1 MKGIKMNQDDI
12 IDAIMED
19 DYLIDINDYMSD
31 EAQAELLREIIAI
44 NARYKYENSFSV
56 LENQSER
63 LSLIIEQIE
72 KTVAYYVMI
81 KERD

>member
-1 MKGIKMNQDDI
+1 MNQDAI
-12 IDAIMED
+12 IEAIMQD
-19 DYLIDINDYMSD
+19 DYLIDINDYMND

-44 NARYKYENSFSV
+44 NARYKYEKSFSV

-63 LSLIIEQIE
+63 LALIIEQIE
-72 KTVAYYVMI
+72 KTITYFVMI

>member
-1 MKGIKMNQDDI
+1 MTHTDI

-19 DYLIDINDYMSD
+19 DYLIDINDYMND

-44 NARYKYENSFSV
+44 NARYKYEKGFSV

-63 LSLIIEQIE
+63 LALIIEQIE
-72 KTVAYYVMI
+72 KTVAYYVLI

>member
-1 MKGIKMNQDDI
+1 MKGIKMNQEAI

-19 DYLIDINDYMSD
+19 DYLIDINDYMND
-31 EAQAELLREIIAI
+31 ERQAELLREIIAI
-44 NARYKYENSFSV
+44 NARYKYEKEFSV

-63 LSLIIEQIE
+63 LSLILEQIE
-72 KTVAYYVMI
+72 KTIAYYVQI

>member
-1 MKGIKMNQDDI
+1 MKGIKMNQDAI
-12 IDAIMED
+12 IEAIMQD
-19 DYLIDINDYMSD
+19 DYLIDINDYMND

-44 NARYKYENSFSV
+44 NARYKYEKSFSV

-63 LSLIIEQIE
+63 LALIIEQIE
-72 KTVAYYVMI
+72 KTITYFVMI

>member
-1 MKGIKMNQDDI
+1 MNQEAI

-19 DYLIDINDYMSD
+19 DYLIDINDYMND
-31 EAQAELLREIIAI
+31 ERQAELLREIIAI
-44 NARYKYENSFSV
+44 NARYKYEKEFSV

-63 LSLIIEQIE
+63 LSLILEQIE
-72 KTVAYYVMI
+72 KTIAYYVRI

>member
-1 MKGIKMNQDDI
+1 MRQHEI
-12 IDAIMED
+12 IDAIMQD
-19 DYLIDINDYMSD
+19 DYLIDINDYMND

-44 NARYKYENSFSV
+44 NARYKYEKGFSV

>member
-1 MKGIKMNQDDI
+1 MKGIKMNQEAI

-19 DYLIDINDYMSD
+19 DYLIDINDYMND
-31 EAQAELLREIIAI
+31 ERQAELLREIIAI
-44 NARYKYENSFSV
+44 NARYKYEKEFSV

-63 LSLIIEQIE
+63 LALILEQIE
-72 KTVAYYVMI
+72 KTIAYYVRI

>member
-1 MKGIKMNQDDI
+1 MNQEAI

-19 DYLIDINDYMSD
+19 DYLIDINDYMND
-31 EAQAELLREIIAI
+31 ERQAELLREIIAI
-44 NARYKYENSFSV
+44 NARYKYEKEFSV

-63 LSLIIEQIE
+63 LALIIEQIE
-72 KTVAYYVMI
+72 KTIAYYVRI

>member
-1 MKGIKMNQDDI
+1 MNQDAI

-19 DYLIDINDYMSD
+19 DDLIDINDYMND
-31 EAQAELLREIIAI
+31 EAQAELLREIIGI
-44 NARYKYENSFSV
+44 DARYKYETSFSV

-63 LSLIIEQIE
+63 LALILEQIE
-72 KTVAYYVMI
+72 KTVAYFVMI

>member
-1 MKGIKMNQDDI
+1 MKGIKMNQEAI

-31 EAQAELLREIIAI
+31 ERQAELLREIIAI

-63 LSLIIEQIE
+63 LALIIEQIE

>member
-1 MKGIKMNQDDI
+1 MNQDAI
-12 IDAIMED
+12 IEAIMQD
-19 DYLIDINDYMSD
+19 DYLIDINDYMND

-44 NARYKYENSFSV
+44 NARYKYEKGFSV

-63 LSLIIEQIE
+63 LALIIEQIE

>member
-1 MKGIKMNQDDI
+1 MNQDAI

-19 DYLIDINDYMSD
+19 DYLIDINDYMND
-31 EAQAELLREIIAI
+31 ERQAELLREIIAI
-44 NARYKYENSFSV
+44 NARYKYEKEFSV

-63 LSLIIEQIE
+63 LALILEQIE
-72 KTVAYYVMI
+72 KTIAYYVRI

>member
-1 MKGIKMNQDDI
+1 MKGIKMNQEAI

-19 DYLIDINDYMSD
+19 DYLIDINDYMND
-31 EAQAELLREIIAI
+31 ERQAELLREIIAI
-44 NARYKYENSFSV
+44 NARYKYEKEFSV

-63 LSLIIEQIE
+63 LSLILEQIE
-72 KTVAYYVMI
+72 KTIAYYVRI

>member
-1 MKGIKMNQDDI
+1 MKGINMNQEAI
-12 IDAIMED
+12 IEAIMQD
-19 DYLIDINDYMSD
+19 DYLIDINDYMND

-44 NARYKYENSFSV
+44 NARYKYEKGFSV

-63 LSLIIEQIE
+63 LSLILEQIE
-72 KTVAYYVMI
+72 KTVAYYVRI

>member
-1 MKGIKMNQDDI
+1 MKGIKMNQEDI
-12 IDAIMED
+12 IDAIMQD
-19 DYLIDINDYMSD
+19 DYLIDINDYMND

-44 NARYKYENSFSV
+44 NARYKYEKGFSV

-63 LSLIIEQIE
+63 LALILEQIE
-72 KTVAYYVMI
+72 KTIAYYVMI

>member
-1 MKGIKMNQDDI
+1 MRQHEI
-12 IDAIMED
+12 IEAIMED

-31 EAQAELLREIIAI
+31 ERQAELLREIIAI
-44 NARYKYENSFSV
+44 NARYKYEKEFSV

-63 LSLIIEQIE
+63 LALILEQIE

>member
-1 MKGIKMNQDDI
+1 MRQHEI

-19 DYLIDINDYMSD
+19 DYLIDINDYMND
-31 EAQAELLREIIAI
+31 ERQAELLREIIAI
-44 NARYKYENSFSV
+44 NARYKYEKEFSV

-63 LSLIIEQIE
+63 LALILEQIE
-72 KTVAYYVMI
+72 KTIAFYVRI

>member
-1 MKGIKMNQDDI
+1 MTHTDI
-12 IDAIMED
+12 IDAIMQD
-19 DYLIDINDYMSD
+19 DYLIDINDYMND

-44 NARYKYENSFSV
+44 NARYKYEKGFSV

-63 LSLIIEQIE
+63 LSLILEQIE
-72 KTVAYYVMI
+72 KTIAYYVLI

>member
-1 MKGIKMNQDDI
+1 MKGIKMNQDAI
-12 IDAIMED
+12 IEAIMQD
-19 DYLIDINDYMSD
+19 DYLIDINDYMND

-44 NARYKYENSFSV
+44 NARYKYENGFSV

-63 LSLIIEQIE
+63 LSLILEQIE
-72 KTVAYYVMI
+72 KTIAYYVRI

>member
-1 MKGIKMNQDDI
+1 MNQDAI
-12 IDAIMED
+12 IEAIMQD
-19 DYLIDINDYMSD
+19 DYLIDINDYMND

-44 NARYKYENSFSV
+44 NARYKYEKSFSV

-72 KTVAYYVMI
+72 KTISYFVMI